1 MFLLSVSIW
10 RGYGLDF
17 FFFWIPRVYIYIY
30 IFFTTD
36 HVHVAIKQNILPGG
50 AVGKIFISIKT
61 IM

>member
-30 IFFTTD
+30 LTTD

>member
-17 FFFWIPRVYIYIY
+17 FFFFWIPRVYIYIY
-30 IFFTTD
+30 LTTD

>member
-1 MFLLSVSIW
+1 MGWI
-10 RGYGLDF
+10 F
-17 FFFWIPRVYIYIY
+17 FFFLDSTCIYIY
-30 IFFTTD
+30 LTTD

>member
-1 MFLLSVSIW
+1 MGWIC
-10 RGYGLDF
+10 
-17 FFFWIPRVYIYIY
+17 FFWGFHVYIYIY
-30 IFFTTD
+30 LTTD

>member
-1 MFLLSVSIW
+1 MGWIF
-10 RGYGLDF
+10 F
-17 FFFWIPRVYIYIY
+17 FFFWFPRVYIYIY
-30 IFFTTD
+30 INLTTD

>member
-1 MFLLSVSIW
+1 MGWI
-10 RGYGLDF
+10 F
-17 FFFWIPRVYIYIY
+17 FFFGFHVYIYIY
-30 IFFTTD
+30 LTSTD

>member
-10 RGYGLDF
+10 RGYGLDLF
-17 FFFWIPRVYIYIY
+17 FLGIHVYIYIY
-30 IFFTTD
+30 LTTD

>member
-10 RGYGLDF
+10 RGYGLEFF

-30 IFFTTD
+30 LTTD